1 VSGEPA
7 FLRYGVKYSL
17 QIVIFEP
24 LFEESNR
31 CRRLIVSIARL
42 LEAKNIG
49 SVIPFLPGTGESLTP
64 ISEVRLNDWR
74 SAAKTAIESIDP
86 TVIASFRGGS
96 LLDTCGEA
104 RGHWRFSPETGARIV
119 RDLRRT
125 QLAGGDSSLFA
136 GHALSEE
143 FLEELTSCSPE
154 NTPHLRVV
162 SLETD
167 AMTADVKLPG
177 APLWRRA
184 EPGDDPQ
191 LATALAKD
199 LVDWTMQCAAS

>member
-1 VSGEPA
+1 VSGEPS
-7 FLRYGVKYSL
+7 FLRYGVKYPL

-31 CRRLIVSIARL
+31 CRRLISSIARL
-42 LEAKNIG
+42 LEAKCIG
-49 SVIPFLPGTGESLTP
+49 SVIPHLPGTGESLFP
-64 ISEVRLNDWR
+64 ISQVRLKDWAR
-74 SAAKTAIESIDP
+74 AAEAAIESINP

-96 LLDTCGEA
+96 LLDTYGNA

-125 QLAGGDSSLFA
+125 QLAGGDSGLFA

-143 FLEELTSCSPE
+143 FLEELASLSPE
-154 NTPHLRVV
+154 YTPQLRVV

-167 AMTADVKLPG
+167 AMTADVKFPG

-184 EPGDDPQ
+184 EPGDDQQ

-199 LVDWTMQCAAS
+199 LAEWTMQCAAS